1 MLCVK
6 DSKRE
11 FSSYNHFSLVRES
24 HHQGGYPTSGYK
36 EGSFLLTTPKLRKKS
51 YTDMVRVRM
60 DSRQKT
66 SCFGKYPNL
75 RVGLVICAK
84 SNSSN
89 RFVNSN

>member
-1 MLCVK
+1 MLGVE
-6 DSKRE
+6 DFKRE
-11 FSSYNHFSLVRES
+11 VNSYNPFSLVRGD
-24 HHQGGYPTSGYK
+24 HA
-36 EGSFLLTTPKLRKKS
+36 SFLFLTNPKLLKKS

-60 DSRQKT
+60 ESRQKT